1 MIPLWK
7 FTIKHQSSAQC
18 PSDRCINQHKRR
30 NIVSHAQCISLSTR
44 AYSNQ
49 RAVVQFSGVVHSF
62 NFCSWF
68 SKSYVYLNRAVDIR
82 VLPVSFIYLSV
93 FFLLKLNFCFFFLL
107 PNKTFPTVFFY
118 IFFFIKFRSICD
130 VFVFN
135 VHRDTSTKNQTVLNL

>member
-82 VLPVSFIYLSV
+82 VLPVSFIYL
-93 FFLLKLNFCFFFLL
+93 
-107 PNKTFPTVFFY
+107 TVFFFIEIKFLFFFSFTKQNVPY
-118 IFFFIKFRSICD
+118 GFFLHFFFIKFRSICD